1 MAAKIRLTRIGTK
14 GKPYYRVIVIDESS
28 ARNAS
33 PIEILG
39 QYVPGAE
46 PSVFEVDKDKTSAWL
61 KKGATPSPTVRKYL
75 GKIGLIS
82 AVDYSKKK
90 KKLSK
95 AALAEA
101 EAQKAQAPKET
112 AAKAPEAAQ
121 AQAQQ

>member
-1 MAAKIRLTRIGTK
+1 LAAKIRLTRVGTK

-39 QYVPGAE
+39 QYAPGSE
-46 PSVFEVDKDKTSAWL
+46 PSVFEVDKEKTAAWL
-61 KKGATPSPTVRKYL
+61 KNGATPSPTVRKYL
-75 GKIGLIS
+75 GKIGLLD

-95 AALAEA
+95 AAQAEA
-101 EAQKAQAPKET
+101 EAQKAQAPKEA
-112 AAKAPEAAQ
+112 AAKAPEAEQ
-121 AQAQQ
+121 APAQQ